1 MQTKLNDYM
10 VEKKMWEPADGD
22 IYLPFKRRS
31 RKKKKPVLKQKKHV
45 GFTLSNST
53 ANNKNKKPTKAV
65 HDIDIKDSFATGVL
79 QTVPQEKSQTSEEK
93 KDIEYVP
100 KLVNVPNYPPM
111 YTKYNPGEGNCFFYA
126 LQQGL
131 EKLGITFLNEEDIRE
146 NLAAWFQVETNQM
159 QMEAHIGGPPSS
171 FVGQLQDTGLYT
183 PAVGWASYLEGK
195 DWGWWGEHVR
205 KRGTWVGAL
214 EVPIINQMMDNA
226 GLDVVV
232 NIFAARYG
240 RILGNENNGQK
251 QVIMLYLSPGH
262 FELLE
267 EEPT

>member
-1 MQTKLNDYM
+1 M
-10 VEKKMWEPADGD
+10 VKKKGWEPTDGD
-22 IYLPFKRRS
+22 ILLPTKKRS

-45 GFTLSNST
+45 GLTFSNST
-53 ANNKNKKPTKAV
+53 ANNQKKKKKKPNKPV
-65 HDIDIKDSFATGVL
+65 HDIGIEEPFATGFI
-79 QTVPQEKSQTSEEK
+79 QTVPHEKSQTSEEK
-93 KDIEYVP
+93 IDTPYVP

-131 EKLGITFLNEEDIRE
+131 EKLGVTFLNEGDIRE
-146 NLAAWFQVETNQM
+146 NLAAWFQVEINQI

-171 FVGQLQDTGLYT
+171 FVGQLRDTGLYT
-183 PAVGWASYLEGK
+183 PAVGWESYLEGK

-240 RILGNENNGQK
+240 RILGNENNGNK
-251 QVIMLYLSPGH
+251 QVIILYLSPGH
-262 FELLE
+262 FELLG
-267 EEPT
+267 EEPS